1 MALFTSGR
9 RNMSLAEV
17 LMEAMVGRA
26 GMWFLLLI
34 QSGRLCPLSEASG
47 TFELRRAKPGE
58 VTIGLEK
65 AARMSRFS
73 SRQVRSFATTRRMR
87 F

>member
-9 RNMSLAEV
+9 RNMSPAEA
-17 LMEAMVGRA
+17 LMEAMVGRV

-47 TFELRRAKPGE
+47 TFALRRANPGE

-65 AARMSRFS
+65 AARMSRF
-73 SRQVRSFATTRRMR
+73 
-87 F
+87 

>member
-9 RNMSLAEV
+9 RNMSPAEV
-17 LMEAMVGRA
+17 LMEATAGRA

-34 QSGRLCPLSEASG
+34 QSGQLYPLSEVSG
-47 TFELRRAKPGE
+47 TFALKRASLGE
-58 VTIGLEK
+58 ETIGLEG
-65 AARMSRFS
+65 AARMSRFL
-73 SRQVRSFATTRRMR
+73 SRQARLFAMTRRMR

>member
-9 RNMSLAEV
+9 RNMSPAEA
-17 LMEAMVGRA
+17 LMEAMAGRV

-34 QSGRLCPLSEASG
+34 QSGRLYPPSEASG
-47 TFELRRAKPGE
+47 TFALKRAKPGE

-73 SRQVRSFATTRRMR
+73 SRQARLFATTRRMR

>member
-9 RNMSLAEV
+9 RNMSPAED
-17 LMEAMVGRA
+17 LMEAMVGRV

-34 QSGRLCPLSEASG
+34 QSGQLCPLSEASG
-47 TFELRRAKPGE
+47 TFALRRVNPGE

-73 SRQVRSFATTRRMR
+73 SHQARLFATTRRMR